1 MCIFSR
7 EEFINFAK
15 SSGVVK
21 EYLERSGR
29 GSSSRPAP
37 VQAAAQVRSMDKASA
52 AFRAIDKDNSGYVD
66 REEFLQFTRSFGK
79 LVYCCYKFVAIHFT
93 AIYPNISKKNCLRK

>member
-1 MCIFSR
+1 M
-7 EEFINFAK
+7 
-15 SSGVVK
+15 K

-52 AFRAIDKDNSGYVD
+52 AFRAIDKDNSGFVD
-66 REEFLQFTRSFGK
+66 REEFLQFTRYLYVMSK
-79 LVYCCYKFVAIHFT
+79 LENLLRE
-93 AIYPNISKKNCLRK
+93 PEKKKVWNFPH

>member
-1 MCIFSR
+1 M
-7 EEFINFAK
+7 
-15 SSGVVK
+15 K

-37 VQAAAQVRSMDKASA
+37 VQAAGSVRSMDKASA
-52 AFRAIDKDNSGYVD
+52 AFRAIDKDNSGFVD
-66 REEFLQFTRSFGK
+66 REEFLQFTRSFVCDVNIGK
-79 LVYCCYKFVAIHFT
+79 LVYHCYHFT

>member
-1 MCIFSR
+1 MCIFPR
-7 EEFINFAK
+7 DEFINFAK

-52 AFRAIDKDNSGYVD
+52 AFRAIDKDNSGFVD

-79 LVYCCYKFVAIHFT
+79 FVYYLVLQVCC
-93 AIYPNISKKNCLRK
+93 N